1 MMTYE
6 GLKELAG
13 VTGPCLTIFEPL
25 RDEVSQTAKTET
37 RIAAAVKEADRLL
50 AERDF
55 GPQFRE
61 DFLRPLFKVAR
72 NSPWTGRKGSV
83 ALFRAPGFAQTS
95 FWPDLL
101 RPRVCLAYEFLILP
115 LLAGIE
121 RQRNFWVLA
130 LSLHSVHLFRG
141 AENGLEE
148 LPLPAEIARGWEA
161 AAREKESANR
171 SSSGQSRSVH
181 FGLSSSKDNKPSR
194 LHDSFRAIDRA
205 VHPILAPTGDPL
217 ILAAVSRELAV
228 YHEVN
233 TYAGLISEEIFGSP
247 EALTKTRL
255 HARARELAAAY
266 SKFTPERGRR
276 ELEDA
281 ANRGLLITDAI
292 AIHRAVA
299 MGRVREL
306 FVPVETNGDEPLVNS
321 LAVAAIR
328 HSSAVIGV
336 PRAELPGGI
345 AAILR
350 YRSATA

>member
-1 MMTYE
+1 MYARREASCLILLCPLTYE
-6 GLKELAG
+6 
-13 VTGPCLTIFEPL
+13 
-25 RDEVSQTAKTET
+25 
-37 RIAAAVKEADRLL
+37 
-50 AERDF
+50 
-55 GPQFRE
+55 
-61 DFLRPLFKVAR
+61 LF
-72 NSPWTGRKGSV
+72 
-83 ALFRAPGFAQTS
+83 
-95 FWPDLL
+95 
-101 RPRVCLAYEFLILP
+101 
-115 LLAGIE
+115 
-121 RQRNFWVLA
+121 
-130 LSLHSVHLFRG
+130 
-141 AENGLEE
+141 
-148 LPLPAEIARGWEA
+148 
-161 AAREKESANR
+161 
-171 SSSGQSRSVH
+171 
-181 FGLSSSKDNKPSR
+181 
-194 LHDSFRAIDRA
+194 
-205 VHPILAPTGDPL
+205 
-217 ILAAVSRELAV
+217 
-228 YHEVN
+228 N

-255 HARARELAAAY
+255 HARARELAAY

-350 YRSATA
+350 YRSATASRENTRVASFRSLASRPVLHYLEEVLFARGTYPHPGADAPRLNVDGLARSKQFGMIALPPGTNQQPMEILCVNLKRGLNAGHHPLAVPPIYNPRATPFEWKKAVVFPTAPKLKYSNLCK